1 MLDRVKVF
9 RMQLPSNNAYYCL
22 PTASQEAISPEKK
35 KLRDS
40 TRRDLREKAKEFAKA
55 RSEPKPDLRFDSEL
69 VRRRHALFGVPTAG
83 RLCLPVLRGT
93 RSLLQQAVLQDWL

>member
-1 MLDRVKVF
+1 
-9 RMQLPSNNAYYCL
+9 MQLPSNNAYYCL

-35 KLRDS
+35 KLR
-40 TRRDLREKAKEFAKA
+40 EAKEFAKA

-69 VRRRHALFGVPTAG
+69 VRRRHALFGVPIAG